1 MSVAL
6 GAGGLFFS
14 AASHKDT
21 DETEAETLLA
31 VANADEIEL
40 PDVNGYV
47 LNILCDSAAET
58 LFEGDDTSP
67 DELYRGAAMRN
78 AHLES
83 ETGAVLSVTPTAD
96 FYTAAKNDILA
107 GAYEYDLYAA
117 TATGG
122 LSRLLSDGSLYDVSS
137 SPYIDLDAECYD
149 KKTNESLSLF
159 GGKYL
164 ISSAASDA
172 RWWST
177 AVVFDKALAGEG
189 VTELALDG
197 GFTIGEMLGA
207 GDLLYND
214 DDIYP
219 LYFGVGGSFVRTN
232 SDALEF
238 VSLADFKKYVKS
250 VSEVPEVNHSR
261 EDVFALDTLFDV
273 RGSQTLGI
281 LPLPKASEYDGYG
294 GYIDLSRAS
303 LIAIPAGS
311 HTTDKTAYLVQRMA
325 ELSAE
330 YVTPYFDAGFADV
343 AEIYEIIKN
352 SSQCDLSVLFGYG
365 DMGSLVAESMRD
377 DTRTTLEYYNR
388 KALYEKALDIVAKR
402 LASKNKEM

>member
-1 MSVAL
+1 MSVVL

-14 AASHKDT
+14 AASHKD
-21 DETEAETLLA
+21 AELKEEVTALA
-31 VANADEIEL
+31 AAEVNEIEP
-40 PDVNGYV
+40 PDVNGFV
-47 LNILCDSAAET
+47 LNILCDSGAEA
-58 LFEGDDTSP
+58 LFEGDNTSA

-78 AHLES
+78 AHLEG
-83 ETGAVLSVTPTAD
+83 ETGAVISVTPTTD

-122 LSRLLSDGSLYDVSS
+122 LSRLLSDGSLYDISDSLYV
-137 SPYIDLDAECYD
+137 DLDAECYD
-149 KKTNESLSLF
+149 KKTNETLSLD

-164 ISSAASDA
+164 ISSTASDA

-177 AVVFDKALAGEG
+177 AVVCDKTLDGARQ
-189 VTELALDG
+189 LALDG
-197 GFTIGEMLGA
+197 GFTIGEMLGM

-232 SDALEF
+232 SEALEF

-250 VSEVPEVNHSR
+250 VSEIPEVDHSKQ
-261 EDVFALDTLFDV
+261 DVFALDTLFNV
-273 RGSQTLGI
+273 RNDQSLGV
-281 LPLPKASEYDGYG
+281 LPLPKASEYDEYG
-294 GYIDLSRAS
+294 GYIDLRQAV
-303 LIAIPAGS
+303 LMAIPLGS
-311 HTTDKTAYLVQRMA
+311 HTVDKTAYLLQRMA
-325 ELSAE
+325 ELSEE
-330 YVTPYFDAGFADV
+330 YVAPYFDASFADT
-343 AEIYEIIKN
+343 AEIYDIIKN
-352 SSQCDLSVLFGYG
+352 SSESDLSVLFGYG
-365 DMGSLVAESMRD
+365 DVGALVAENMRD
-377 DTRTTLEYYNR
+377 DTRLTLEYYNR